1 MAVEKTIVINF
12 GESDNGKTSSIVK
25 VYEKLSAHYPHVLL
39 TDPAWDDINAT
50 VTINNVLVGII
61 SHGDNGSN
69 YEVVLDEMVRIGCTI
84 ILTAQSRYAKE
95 VENAIKKYAPSQYKI
110 WWTEN
115 ARLYKQAE
123 DGSYIAPKYVNN
135 RFNEQWAEEMANLIE
150 NWCYA

>member
-1 MAVEKTIVINF
+1 MAVEKTIIINY

-25 VYEKLSAHYPHVLL
+25 VYEKLSTHYPHELL

-69 YEVVLDEMVRIGCTI
+69 YEVVLDEMVSIGCTI

-95 VENAIKKYAPSQYKI
+95 VENAINKYAPSQYTI

-115 ARLYKQAE
+115 ARLYKQTE
-123 DGSYIAPKYVNN
+123 DGSYIAPKYVTN
-135 RFNEQWAEEMANLIE
+135 RFNEQWAEEIANLIE
-150 NWCYA
+150 SWCYA